1 MEPIQNQESIIFTD
15 QPPVAYG
22 SFWERFAAMF
32 IDGIILAIVNFLV
45 GLLVSGWPFF
55 AGNLVTIIIGWLYYA
70 LQESGSNQAT
80 LGKRAMGLSVTDLN
94 GHRVSFAR
102 ATGRHFGKII
112 SAIIIFIGY
121 FMMIWD
127 DRNQTLHDKMAGT
140 LIVK

>member
-15 QPPVAYG
+15 QPPVTYG

-55 AGNLVTIIIGWLYYA
+55 AGNVVTIIIGWLYYA

-80 LGKRAMGLSVTDLN
+80 VGKRAMGLRVTDLN

>member
-15 QPPVAYG
+15 QPPVTYG

-70 LQESGSNQAT
+70 LQESASNQAT
-80 LGKRAMGLSVTDLN
+80 LGKRAMGLRVTDLN

>member
-1 MEPIQNQESIIFTD
+1 MEPIQNQESLIFTD
-15 QPPVAYG
+15 QPPITYG
-22 SFWERFAAMF
+22 SFWERFAAIF
-32 IDGIILAIVNFLV
+32 IDGIILAIVKFMIGFLISSWPF
-45 GLLVSGWPFF
+45 LTENLVS
-55 AGNLVTIIIGWLYYA
+55 VIIYWLYFA

-80 LGKRAMGLSVTDLN
+80 IGKRAMGLRVTDLN

-112 SAIIIFIGY
+112 SFIIILIGY

>member
-15 QPPVAYG
+15 QPPVTYG

-80 LGKRAMGLSVTDLN
+80 VGKRAMGLRVTDLN